1 MTKLTLINRFNTSA
15 LISLLACSSSCL
27 FGSSFTWVE
36 SDFTLQTDDWGG
48 GADHFLSTQDAI
60 DPGNSYFREEINMFG
75 GETNKNRMVVR
86 RPVASTVIGSDPWLG
101 NFNAKGIQ
109 SVELNFNNWSA
120 DEPVYL
126 RLALSNVTKP
136 MISSGTWWVSTT
148 YVTFLPESGWGSAS
162 FNILETEMQRVG
174 DFNGG
179 FGQDSFLETLSDIKG
194 FRFIASSTGNSALGD
209 EFSGAIGV
217 DNIRLISSIPEPS
230 RFAVIMGLL
239 ATISL
244 LRRRPR

>member
-1 MTKLTLINRFNTSA
+1 MAKITLIKRFNVSA
-15 LISLLACSSSCL
+15 LISLLACSSNCL
-27 FGSSFTWVE
+27 FGSSYTVLL
-36 SDFTLQTDDWGG
+36 SDFTSQTDGWAG

-75 GETNKNRMVVR
+75 GETTKNRMVVR

-109 SVELNFNNWSA
+109 SVELDFNNWSA

-148 YVTFLPESGWGSAS
+148 YATFLPGSGWGSAS
-162 FNILETEMQRVG
+162 FNILEAEMQRVG

-179 FGQDSFLETLSDIKG
+179 FGQDTFLETLSDIKG

-239 ATISL
+239 AAMSL

>member
-1 MTKLTLINRFNTSA
+1 MTSLTLIKRYNTSA

-27 FGSSFTWVE
+27 FGSSFTALE
-36 SDFTLQTDDWGG
+36 SDFTIETDDWAG
-48 GADHFLSTQDAI
+48 GADYSLSTQDAI

-86 RPVASTVIGSDPWLG
+86 RPVASNVIGSDPWLG

-109 SVELNFNNWSA
+109 SVELDFNNWSV
-120 DEPVYL
+120 DETIYL

-179 FGQDSFLETLSDIKG
+179 FGQDTFIETLSDIKG

-209 EFSGAIGV
+209 EFSGAIGM
-217 DNIRLISSIPEPS
+217 DNVRLISSIPEPS
-230 RFAVIMGLL
+230 RFAVVMGLL
-239 ATISL
+239 ATML
-244 LRRRPR
+244 LLKRRRR

>member
-1 MTKLTLINRFNTSA
+1 MAKITLIKRFNVSA
-15 LISLLACSSSCL
+15 LISLLACSSNCL
-27 FGSSFTWVE
+27 FGSSYTVLL
-36 SDFTLQTDDWGG
+36 SDFTSQTDGWAG

-75 GETNKNRMVVR
+75 GETTKNRMVVR

-109 SVELNFNNWSA
+109 SVELDFNNWSA

-136 MISSGTWWVSTT
+136 MISSGTWWVSTS
-148 YVTFLPESGWGSAS
+148 YATFLPGSGWGSAS
-162 FNILETEMQRVG
+162 FNILEAEMQRVG

-179 FGQDSFLETLSDIKG
+179 FGQDTFQETLSDIKG
-194 FRFIASSTGNSALGD
+194 FRFIASSTGSSALGD

-217 DNIRLISSIPEPS
+217 DNVRLISSIPEPS
-230 RFAVIMGLL
+230 RFAVIMALL